1 MGGPPRGPGG
11 DVSDWYE
18 SIFRGVMFPVY
29 ESGLR
34 RRNTLRYLRE
44 YERDQ
49 WLPPERIAAIQ
60 WDKLQRL
67 IAHCWNDVPYYRR
80 RWTEVGMEPGDIRTL
95 EDFARLPVLTKQDIR
110 QNYED
115 IHARSLRGQMLYKST
130 SGSTG
135 EPLRLGYTRESFE
148 RRIAVMW
155 RGYGW
160 AGSRMGRRTL
170 YLWGAP
176 VDGPDDLH
184 RFKDRIY
191 HRVFGRKVLNT
202 YLMSGANM
210 AEYADEI
217 DRYRPRVIVGYVNPV
232 VRLAQWLLDNERKVH
247 RPLAILGAAEALHDF
262 QRKIIEEAFGC
273 KAYNT
278 YGCREFMLV
287 ASQCEHQD
295 GLHVNADHLVVEV
308 ANRQPA
314 LDGSEIGEVVV
325 TDLHN
330 YGMPFVRYVNGDT
343 AVLGPDS
350 PCACGRGLPR
360 LARVVGR
367 TLDAI
372 RTPDGR
378 IVPGEFFPFVFN
390 DIPGVQGFRV
400 HQRRLDRLDIS
411 LVTDA
416 AYDAAA
422 EHRCR
427 EQIGRVV
434 GAGITLAI
442 ERVAELPLGP
452 SGKVRVTVSEIE

>member
-1 MGGPPRGPGG
+1 M
-11 DVSDWYE
+11 SDWYE
-18 SIFRGVMFPVY
+18 SLFRGVLFPVY

-34 RRNTLRYLRE
+34 RRKTLRYLRE

-60 WDKLQRL
+60 WQKLQQL
-67 IAHCWNDVPYYRR
+67 LAHCWNEVPYYRR
-80 RWTEVGMEPGDIRTL
+80 RWSEAGMEPGDIRTL
-95 EDFARLPVLTKQDIR
+95 DDFARLPVLTKQDIR

-115 IHARSLRGQMLYKST
+115 IQARSLRGRMLYKST

-176 VDGPDDLH
+176 VVGPEDLH
-184 RFKDRIY
+184 RVKDRIY

-202 YLMSGANM
+202 YLMSDGNM

-232 VRLAQWLLDNERKVH
+232 VRLAQWLLDNGRKVH

-287 ASQCEHQD
+287 ASQCERQD

-343 AVLGPDS
+343 AVPGPAT

-378 IVPGEFFPFVFN
+378 VVPGEFFPFVFN
-390 DIPGVQGFRV
+390 DIPGVQRFRV
-400 HQRRLDRLDIS
+400 HQRQLDRLDIS
-411 LVTDA
+411 LVTDG

-422 EHRCR
+422 ERRCR
-427 EQIGRVV
+427 EQIGRVF
-434 GAGITLAI
+434 GAGMTIAI
-442 ERVAELPLGP
+442 ECVDELPLGP
-452 SGKVRVTVSEIE
+452 SGKARVTVSEIE

>member
-1 MGGPPRGPGG
+1 M
-11 DVSDWYE
+11 SDWYE
-18 SIFRGVMFPVY
+18 SLFRGVLFPLY

-34 RRNTLRYLRE
+34 RRHTVRYLRE
-44 YERDQ
+44 YERNQ

-60 WDKLQRL
+60 WEKLQKL
-67 IAHCWNDVPYYRR
+67 LAHCWNEVPYYRR
-80 RWTEVGMEPGDIRTL
+80 RWSEAGIEPGDIRTL
-95 EDFARLPVLTKQDIR
+95 EDFARLPLLTKQDIR

-184 RFKDRIY
+184 RVKDRIY

-202 YLMSGANM
+202 YLMSDGNM
-210 AEYADEI
+210 AAYADEI

-232 VRLAQWLLDNERKVH
+232 VRLAQWLLAHGRKVH

-262 QRKIIEEAFGC
+262 QREIIERAFGC

-287 ASQCEHQD
+287 ASECERQD

-308 ANRQPA
+308 ANRKPA

-330 YGMPFVRYVNGDT
+330 YGMPFVRYANGDT
-343 AVLGPDS
+343 AVPGPATA
-350 PCACGRGLPR
+350 CACGRGLPR

-367 TLDAI
+367 TLDSI
-372 RTPDGR
+372 RAPDGR
-378 IVPGEFFPFVFN
+378 VVPGEFFPFVFN
-390 DIPGVQGFRV
+390 DIPGVLRFRV
-400 HQRRLDRLDIS
+400 HQRQLDRLDIS

-416 AYDAAA
+416 AYDAAS
-422 EHRCR
+422 ERRCR
-427 EQIGRVV
+427 EQIGRVF
-434 GAGITLAI
+434 GERMTIAI
-442 ERVAELPLGP
+442 ERVDELPLGP
-452 SGKVRVTVSEIE
+452 SGKARVTVSEIE